1 MCLRKFLGFLVAQ
14 WLLCENA
21 GRQKSGYYFT
31 LSTELDKQFESEKPV
46 PNSSK
51 LAVSFRFS
59 LQYIFAK
66 S

>member
-1 MCLRKFLGFLVAQ
+1 MAQ
-14 WLLCENA
+14 WLIRENA

-31 LSTELDKQFESEKPV
+31 LSTELDKQSESEKPV

-51 LAVSFRFS
+51 PAVSFRFS
-59 LQYIFAK
+59 LQYIIAK

>member
-1 MCLRKFLGFLVAQ
+1 MRLRKFLGFLVAQ
-14 WLLCENA
+14 WLIRESA

-31 LSTELDKQFESEKPV
+31 LSTELDKQSELEKPV

-51 LAVSFRFS
+51 PGVSFRFS
-59 LQYIFAK
+59 LQYVIAK

>member
-1 MCLRKFLGFLVAQ
+1 MAP
-14 WLLCENA
+14 WLICENA
-21 GRQKSGYYFT
+21 GRQISGYYFT

-51 LAVSFRFS
+51 RAVSFRFS
-59 LQYIFAK
+59 LHYIIAK